1 MQKPTRFGTI
11 EKARRIWLVGSIHG
25 EHARLV
31 AVTMQLRG
39 HSSQETD
46 WSTWGITLAWVT
58 EVTKTLDELLS
69 FRRYMMARH
78 WLMPQDLQYLEAR
91 KKKCG
96 TACFSCISREAHKA
110 FLNGCWNED

>member
-31 AVTMQLRG
+31 AVHDAIARSFEPGDRLVYLG
-39 HSSQETD
+39 NYL
-46 WSTWGITLAWVT
+46 GIGT

-69 FRRYMMARH
+69 FRRRGWQRVH
-78 WLMPQDLQYLEAR
+78 VQ
-91 KKKCG
+91 
-96 TACFSCISREAHKA
+96 
-110 FLNGCWNED
+110 NG